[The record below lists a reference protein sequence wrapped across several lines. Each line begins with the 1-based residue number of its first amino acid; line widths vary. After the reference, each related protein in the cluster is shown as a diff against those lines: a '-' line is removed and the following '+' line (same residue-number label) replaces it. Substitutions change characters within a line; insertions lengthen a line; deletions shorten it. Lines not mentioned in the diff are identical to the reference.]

1 MFIKLGT
8 VGENKSTLA
17 LNRHSQMAR
26 IEALRRMHGVLQASH
41 GCAEDSKGAALVRL
55 NPAPDVLNY
64 CDKKVPKM
72 QQRPRR
78 IHDLPSAST
87 VQTCL
92 PTCRAVVN
100 TTRSY
105 ERDFD
110 AVGINAQVV
119 VRQNVLKEL
128 NLTKIQTRHCTRSG
142 APLPDRSNAAT
153 ETRSLPL
160 KGHDA
165 RVETDAG
172 HACKG

>member
-1 MFIKLGT
+1 M
-8 VGENKSTLA
+8 VVRQN
-17 LNRHSQMAR
+17 
-26 IEALRRMHGVLQASH
+26 VLK
-41 GCAEDSKGAALVRL
+41 ELI
-55 NPAPDVLNY
+55 NY
-64 CDKKVPKM
+64 RDQKFPKM

-78 IHDLPSAST
+78 IHDLPPAST

-92 PTCRAVVN
+92 PTCRAVID

-142 APLPDRSNAAT
+142 APLPDSSNAAT